1 MFINNKGRDEL
12 THGIEETRVPTRR
25 AALIYALTPVLLSAC
40 GGGSSDAAP
49 PITPP
54 PDAPPPV
61 APPPGTLPEIT
72 RAPAD
77 LSAAAGGAAVFSVEV
92 NNGNA
97 ATYQWLRN
105 GAEIAGATESSLT
118 YAPVSLL
125 ESGAVFS
132 VRVTNAAGSVTSPA
146 ATLTV
151 TSRTLTFVAGSLEQS
166 GDVDAV
172 GSSAR
177 FEAPAPMTVDDA
189 GNVYTGAR
197 STGPGYTGT
206 RSLIRK
212 VAPDGTVTSFSGARG
227 EAASLDGSGSSARFV
242 DIVGL
247 VFDRARKLLVV
258 VDRSS
263 LGASSYLVREV
274 TLDAQVS
281 TRQSLP
287 STPIFQVALA
297 PGGTLYLAGGN
308 VVRSALPGDF
318 VATAVYKVPLGGTP
332 TLLAGDPQAQGLDDG
347 PGLNAR
353 FFSVLA
359 LAADAAG
366 NVLVADTYRLRRIN
380 PDGTVQTLAGVQEAS
395 TAVVDGQGTAAR
407 FSWPNSLALENS
419 GNVLVYDRELIRRV
433 TPEGR
438 VITIARTFP
447 AGVGGLAMD
456 NIGRLHVTGYSWV
469 ARFEAFAP

>member
-1 MFINNKGRDEL
+1 MTN
-12 THGIEETRVPTRR
+12 GIEETQAPTTRR

-54 PDAPPPV
+54 AEVPPTIARP
-61 APPPGTLPEIT
+61 
-72 RAPAD
+72 PAD
-77 LSAAAGGAAVFSVEV
+77 TTVVAGGGAAFSVEV

-125 ESGAVFS
+125 ESGVVFS

-151 TSRTLTFVAGSLEQS
+151 TSRTLTLVAGSLEQS

-197 STGPGYTGT
+197 SSGPGYSSAT
-206 RSLIRK
+206 SLIRK
-212 VAPDGTVTSFSGARG
+212 VAVDGTVTSFAGARG
-227 EAASLDGSGSSARFV
+227 QAASVDGPGSTARFV

-247 VFDRARKLLVV
+247 VFDRTRKLLVV

-274 TLDAQVS
+274 TLDAEVT
-281 TRQSLP
+281 TRQALA

-297 PGGTLYLAGGN
+297 PGGTLFIAGGTF
-308 VVRSALPGDF
+308 VRPGG
-318 VATAVYKVPLGGTP
+318 VGGVPMSTAVYKVPLGGTP

-366 NVLVADTYRLRRIN
+366 NVYVADTYRLRRVA

-395 TAVVDGQGTAAR
+395 TVVVDGQGTAAR

-419 GNVLVYDRELIRRV
+419 GNVLVYDREFIRRV

-469 ARFEAFAP
+469 GRFDAFAP